1 MVVVSQF
8 YDKEIRANLVVAFSG
23 IMYVNN
29 AKKNSVTNILINR
42 GYFFKVFYKSLPV
55 IVLPMR

>member
-1 MVVVSQF
+1 MI
-8 YDKEIRANLVVAFSG
+8 KKLGRILVVAFSG

-42 GYFFKVFYKSLPV
+42 G
-55 IVLPMR
+55 